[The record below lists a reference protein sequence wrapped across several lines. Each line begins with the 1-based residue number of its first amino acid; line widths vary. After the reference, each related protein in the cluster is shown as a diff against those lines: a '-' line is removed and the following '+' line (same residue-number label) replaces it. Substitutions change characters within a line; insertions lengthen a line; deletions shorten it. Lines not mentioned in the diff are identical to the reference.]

1 MFIFAGIMSFYAA
14 DHYEQR
20 VRIMFHIDHEAQLI
34 RVQAEDLPHT
44 DFTVQQLVDLFQ
56 PKLRNAAGLLS
67 HWSESSQGAEPS
79 DDPALLAGLVGI
91 GPDTFGNARIKLE
104 APGIADILSS
114 KHCDSPDFR
123 PVGKT
128 VVDFGANDFSDVR
141 FINTDFSPT
150 NMSQVT
156 LFSRSTFE
164 GCRFAPSQLKG
175 KNLAGA
181 RIVKQAFSNLD
192 LQDTVFDGAD
202 LEETVFSHCSFNDA
216 LFKNAK
222 LSQTSFID
230 STFTRTR
237 FDGSSGTLSVFLDS
251 DLTFANFSEAKLR
264 VPIFLN
270 STLTSVSFKNA
281 ELIDGKF
288 GEWGKSA
295 TLHKTDFTNV
305 SAQGARFAG
314 ARITETDFTKA
325 KLDNAIFSGTAL
337 SQVSFK
343 GTELTEANFGPLDSR
358 GPRDGGQPGATIS
371 GTDFAGAKLRKTI
384 FSGTALSQVSFKDAD
399 LAGANFGSLANHA
412 TATFDDVDLD
422 NADLLGVNLS
432 GTLLTGKVRHTRL
445 PKLGRSL
452 ETRTCL
458 KGATFKSGL
467 LGTNWSYVDATDAK
481 ITVEL
486 ADSVENFSAKHALL
500 PALSLA
506 NKALPD
512 ADFTSAHLK
521 EVRFANCDLNGA
533 KFNGAMLESTEF
545 SNANLEDVTFDN
557 ANLMGSIFTK
567 AWLWGAQ
574 FRSTVLTGTTFASA
588 MLAEVN
594 FSGIQGRKL
603 AGMDFSGACLVSANF
618 SNVTVIRDGARRT
631 NFSNA
636 CLAGTDFNSASL
648 ADAVLS
654 NAQVSS
660 KAGII
665 AVTHRDLKKEKSFDY
680 IASKLSTNST
690 GPSTTCPDGNPGAC
704 SLEQLYAKPV
714 PQKWQV

>member
-314 ARITETDFTKA
+314 ARITETDF
-325 KLDNAIFSGTAL
+325 
-337 SQVSFK
+337 
-343 GTELTEANFGPLDSR
+343 
-358 GPRDGGQPGATIS
+358 
-371 GTDFAGAKLRKTI
+371 AGAKLRKTI

-665 AVTHRDLKKEKSFDY
+665 AVTHRSE
-680 IASKLSTNST
+680 
-690 GPSTTCPDGNPGAC
+690 
-704 SLEQLYAKPV
+704 E
-714 PQKWQV
+714 